1 MRSFVSGWLV
11 AMGALAVVASRAEAT
26 AGRRDDMCT
35 QPKMK
40 TEKWKSQDEVGGMQ
54 VLIPPGFTKG
64 GHSYYLETAD
74 SHFYQSGEHRSITI
88 GSGRGPEFLRRN
100 GAVSEEAECETVI
113 AGRRVNITKYRWTV
127 EDATLSASGN
137 AGSRFVAVERFYAL
151 GNLREVFVALES
163 NSPSDFSYYRGLFW
177 TVTFPGNA
185 IADASPAT
193 PAQLVAD
200 APAPTAV
207 AAAAL
212 PSPAPCAPTP
222 SLPTTDALLDSS
234 VVRMLLASAAPIPH
248 GYEVIA
254 LQFAS
259 TGDLSGM
266 SIAKSDL
273 PDAAQ
278 HQLAS
283 VVATNL
289 KPHDAHAPS
298 TFLLR
303 VDAADAGLSYTV
315 LPISGCAP

>member
-185 IADASPAT
+185 IAECISRHSRAARRRCASSNGGRRRRIALPRTMRSHAFTPNHRRPPRQLRRSDASR
-193 PAQLVAD
+193 QRGAD
-200 APAPTAV
+200 SARLRGHRAAV
-207 AAAAL
+207 RQYRR
-212 PSPAPCAPTP
+212 
-222 SLPTTDALLDSS
+222 SLG
-234 VVRMLLASAAPIPH
+234 H
-248 GYEVIA
+248 
-254 LQFAS
+254 
-259 TGDLSGM
+259 
-266 SIAKSDL
+266 
-273 PDAAQ
+273 
-278 HQLAS
+278 
-283 VVATNL
+283 
-289 KPHDAHAPS
+289 
-298 TFLLR
+298 
-303 VDAADAGLSYTV
+303 VDREE
-315 LPISGCAP
+315 